1 MGTYRTVISYKT
13 YFEEFLDEQSPK
25 VQRKILQI
33 LRLLEE
39 IEMIPESYLKHIAG
53 TDGLYEVRIVF
64 GSDIFRVFCFFDE
77 GRMVVLLGGFHKK
90 TARTPVKE
98 IEKAL
103 RLMKEYNKEK
113 QI

>member
-1 MGTYRTVISYKT
+1 MISYKT